1 MAKINGTTVDTL
13 VIKNALNETLGTL
26 TVSDSGGNVSSGTF
40 IISAEDAST
49 YATSEYT
56 VSDITC
62 ENGYIICAQRDSTNG
77 QYSWVHS
84 SILQLTQYLNGT
96 QLSAGN
102 GLSAKT
108 ESAYAKLV
116 NNHPVIKATNS
127 SFPLIAGTYDIL
139 YW

>member
-26 TVSDSGGNVSSGTF
+26 TVSDSGGNVSTGTF
-40 IISAEDAST
+40 TISAEDAST

-56 VSDITC
+56 VSEITC
-62 ENGYIICAQRDSTNG
+62 ENGYIIVAQRDSTNG
-77 QYSWVHS
+77 QYWWICCPIMTNS
-84 SILQLTQYLNGT
+84 QYLNNTSLQG
-96 QLSAGN
+96 GVP
-102 GLSAKT
+102 LSAKT
-108 ESAYAKLV
+108 SSNMAQLV
-116 NNHPVIKATNS
+116 NKHPVIQATNA